1 MKRKKN
7 NNLVVLKY
15 EDGEKKYFTSM
26 TRAGFVIGLA
36 NNSVK
41 WAIDHEN
48 TIVDMNDRKLRIVL
62 EDGSEIPYKY
72 INNN

>member
-1 MKRKKN
+1 MKKKT

-15 EDGEKKYFTSM
+15 ENGERKYFT
-26 TRAGFVIGLA
+26 TKQRAGLSIGLA
-36 NNSVK
+36 ATSVQ

-48 TIVDMNDRKLRIVL
+48 IVEDLNDRKLRIVL
-62 EDGSEIPYKY
+62 EDGSEVPYKL